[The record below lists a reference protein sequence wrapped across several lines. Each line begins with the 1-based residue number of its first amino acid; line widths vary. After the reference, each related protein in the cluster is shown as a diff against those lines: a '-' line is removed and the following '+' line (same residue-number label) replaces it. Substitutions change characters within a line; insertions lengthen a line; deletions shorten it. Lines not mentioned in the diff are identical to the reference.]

1 MGDLLGDFMGPE
13 GGSGENGYTR
23 DSGLYDY

>member
-1 MGDLLGDFMGPE
+1 MGDLLGDFMGGSE
-13 GGSGENGYTR
+13 GGSYTR